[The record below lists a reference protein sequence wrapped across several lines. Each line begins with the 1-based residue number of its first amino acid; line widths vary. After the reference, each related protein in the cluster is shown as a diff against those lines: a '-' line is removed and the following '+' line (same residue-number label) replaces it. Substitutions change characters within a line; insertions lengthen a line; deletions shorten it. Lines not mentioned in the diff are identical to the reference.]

1 VEDAV
6 EDAATAPVGQTP
18 AMSWTPA
25 SEPAQRDCHGT
36 PGLARI
42 LEARPRDIG
51 GLTVGR
57 VLPAIGQRTIG
68 PFIFFDHMGP
78 ATLAPGSGVD
88 VRPHP
93 HINLATVTYLFA
105 GAIAHRDNLGSHQVI
120 RPGDIN
126 WMTAGRGIAHS
137 ERTPPEER
145 ARGSDLHGIQLWV
158 ALPVAREEDEPS
170 FHHHPAASLP
180 ELELGGARMRVL
192 IGAAFGA
199 VSPVETA
206 SPMFYV
212 EVALPAGAALP
223 LPAEYRERAAYVLEG
238 ALACGAERVEA
249 RRLALF
255 APGPAPAVRAEG
267 DARVMLLGGEPL
279 DGPRHIWW
287 NFVSSSAERIDQ
299 AKRDWQEGRF
309 PLIPGDSD
317 ESIPLPSS

>member
-1 VEDAV
+1 
-6 EDAATAPVGQTP
+6 
-18 AMSWTPA
+18 MSWTPA
-25 SEPAQRDCHGT
+25 SEPAQRDCPGT

-51 GLTVGR
+51 GFTVGR
-57 VLPAIGQRTIG
+57 VLPAVGQRMVG

-78 ATLAPGSGVD
+78 ATLSPGSGVD

-170 FHHHPAASLP
+170 FRHHPAASLP

-199 VSPVETA
+199 ASPVEIA

-238 ALACGAERVEA
+238 ALACGGERVEA

-255 APGPAPAVRAEG
+255 APGAAPEVRAEG
-267 DARVMLLGGEPL
+267 NARVMLLGGEPL

-287 NFVSSSAERIDQ
+287 NFVSSRAERIEH
-299 AKRDWQEGRF
+299 ARRDWQEGRF
-309 PLIPGDSD
+309 PLIPGDA
-317 ESIPLPSS
+317 EERIPLPSS